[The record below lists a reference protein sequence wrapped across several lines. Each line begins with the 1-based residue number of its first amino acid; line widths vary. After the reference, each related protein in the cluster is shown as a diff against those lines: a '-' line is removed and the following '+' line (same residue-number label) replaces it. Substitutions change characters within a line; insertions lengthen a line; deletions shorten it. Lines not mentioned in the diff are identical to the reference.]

1 MKTRVIVAVV
11 LLPLLL
17 AVVLLLPAIWTAVLV
32 SAMSVIA
39 VWELLHETKL
49 APHIR
54 LILYS
59 MLMAVAVCF
68 WSYFGCPV
76 KWALV
81 GLWVYFVA
89 LFCELLAAHAKLQF
103 RTVCVSAFAG
113 VVIPA
118 CLSALVRI
126 LILPHGKYYIMAAFI
141 LAFTADSGA
150 YFAGRAF
157 GKHKLAPVISP
168 KKTVE
173 GALGGILSAVLFML
187 AYGLVL
193 QLGFELPFRY
203 GFAVLYGV
211 LGSVGSIVGDL
222 TFSVVKRQVGI
233 KDYGK
238 LLPGH
243 GGILDRFDS
252 MVVVAPLTE
261 ALILLLPL
269 ISVAAA

>member
-1 MKTRVIVAVV
+1 MKTRVIVAVA

-17 AVVLLLPAIWTAVLV
+17 IVVLALPPVWTAVLV
-32 SAMSVIA
+32 AGMSVIA
-39 VWELLHETKL
+39 VWELLYATGLVRHM
-49 APHIR
+49 R
-54 LILYS
+54 LIAYS
-59 MLMAVAVCF
+59 MLMAAAVCF
-68 WSYFGCPV
+68 WSYFQCPM

-81 GLWVYFVA
+81 GFWIYFA
-89 LFCELLAAHAKLQF
+89 LLFCELLAAHAKLSFQS
-103 RTVCVSAFAG
+103 VCISAFAG
-113 VVIPA
+113 VVIPF
-118 CLSALVRI
+118 CLSSLVRI
-126 LILPHGKYYIMAAFI
+126 LILESGKYYLMVAFI

-173 GALGGILSAVLFML
+173 GAIGGILSAILFML

-193 QLGFELPFRY
+193 RLAFDQTFHY
-203 GFAVLYGV
+203 GYAAIYGA
-211 LGSVGSIVGDL
+211 LGSVGSILGDL
-222 TFSVVKRQVGI
+222 TFSVIKRQVGI

-252 MVVVAPLTE
+252 MIIVGPLTE

-269 ISVAAA
+269 LKG